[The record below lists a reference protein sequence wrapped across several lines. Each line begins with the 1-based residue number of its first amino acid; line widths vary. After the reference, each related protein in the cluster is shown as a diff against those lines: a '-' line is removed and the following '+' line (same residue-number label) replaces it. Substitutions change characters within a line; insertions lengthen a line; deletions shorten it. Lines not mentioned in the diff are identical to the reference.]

1 MSNPFM
7 NNNIFPNLQ
16 SKPDLLLGNKS
27 QTNPLS
33 NNLNNGLKNE
43 TNNPIFNQNNN
54 PNPFKIN
61 FEPNSN
67 NLNNQNDNNK
77 NMTNLFPPLKTQQNN
92 IQNSSTNININQN
105 SNNNIIKNSN
115 PINNNNNTNTNTS
128 NIFNTAQF
136 TNKPPDSNNNNNSKQ
151 NILNIIPKINPL
163 EIKKE
168 EKKEEPNIF
177 ISQSNNILNKSNDVP
192 EKSQINNQLKISD
205 LPSFNPL
212 QEKKQKSKVS
222 EFINNLLSEDKII
235 FSEKEKEE
243 YEKNQLS
250 FKKK

>member
-77 NMTNLFPPLKTQQNN
+77 NMTNLFPPLKTNFKYFQH
-92 IQNSSTNININQN
+92 SSIH
-105 SNNNIIKNSN
+105 K
-115 PINNNNNTNTNTS
+115 
-128 NIFNTAQF
+128 
-136 TNKPPDSNNNNNSKQ
+136 
-151 NILNIIPKINPL
+151 
-163 EIKKE
+163 
-168 EKKEEPNIF
+168 
-177 ISQSNNILNKSNDVP
+177 
-192 EKSQINNQLKISD
+192 
-205 LPSFNPL
+205 
-212 QEKKQKSKVS
+212 
-222 EFINNLLSEDKII
+222 
-235 FSEKEKEE
+235 
-243 YEKNQLS
+243 
-250 FKKK
+250 